1 MFVELEQQ
9 GDICLARFSGRLSA
23 GSELEYLGGKG
34 DEIKA
39 MSSTK
44 LLADFSG
51 VHSVGSTGIG
61 FVVSLYTSATKK
73 PGGRFV
79 LVGARPRGLDVLEL
93 SRHDTSL
100 AMAKH
105 VPAALGYLTGQ
116 DKGAAGRAWFASV
129 QVTPS

>member
-9 GDICLARFSGRLSA
+9 GDVCFARFSGRLSA
-23 GSELEYLGGKG
+23 GSELEYLGTKG

-39 MSSTK
+39 LSSTK

-79 LVGARPRGLDVLEL
+79 LVGARPRVLEVL
-93 SRHDTSL
+93 QLTRLNTIL
-100 AMAKH
+100 PMAKD
-105 VPAALGYLTGQ
+105 VPAGLAYLSGQ
-116 DKGAAGRAWFASV
+116 DKGAAGRA
-129 QVTPS
+129 

>member
-1 MFVELEQQ
+1 MLVELEQQ
-9 GDICLARFSGRLSA
+9 GDVCFARFSGRLSA
-23 GSELEYLGGKG
+23 GSELEYLGTKG

-39 MSSTK
+39 LSSTK

-79 LVGARPRGLDVLEL
+79 LVGARPRVLEVL
-93 SRHDTSL
+93 QLTRLNTIL
-100 AMAKH
+100 PMAKD
-105 VPAALGYLTGQ
+105 VPAGLAYLTGQ
-116 DKGAAGRAWFASV
+116 DKGAAGRA
-129 QVTPS
+129 

>member
-1 MFVELEQQ
+1 
-9 GDICLARFSGRLSA
+9 
-23 GSELEYLGGKG
+23 LGGKG

-79 LVGARPRGLDVLEL
+79 LVGARPRVLEVL
-93 SRHDTSL
+93 QLTRLNTIL
-100 AMAKH
+100 PMAKD
-105 VPAALGYLTGQ
+105 VSAGLAYLTGQ
-116 DKGAAGRAWFASV
+116 DKGVAGRA
-129 QVTPS
+129 

>member
-1 MFVELEQQ
+1 MIVELEQQ

-23 GSELEYLGGKG
+23 GSELEYLGAKG

-44 LLADFSG
+44 LLADFTG

-79 LVGARPRGLDVLEL
+79 LVGCKPRVLEVL
-93 SRHDTSL
+93 HLTRLNTIL
-100 AMAKH
+100 PMADD
-105 VPAALGYLTGQ
+105 VPAGLAYLRAK
-116 DKGAAGRAWFASV
+116 DAGAPARRS
-129 QVTPS
+129 

>member
-9 GDICLARFSGRLSA
+9 GDVCFARFSGRLSA
-23 GSELEYLGGKG
+23 GSELEYLGTKG

-39 MSSTK
+39 LSSTK

-79 LVGARPRGLDVLEL
+79 LVGARPRVLEVL
-93 SRHDTSL
+93 QLTRLNTIL
-100 AMAKH
+100 PMAKD
-105 VPAALGYLTGQ
+105 VPAGLAYLTGQ
-116 DKGAAGRAWFASV
+116 DKGAAGRA
-129 QVTPS
+129 

>member
-1 MFVELEQQ
+1 MFLELEQQ
-9 GDICLARFSGRLSA
+9 GDVCFARFSGRLSA

-39 MSSTK
+39 MSATK

-61 FVVSLYTSATKK
+61 FVVSLYTSTTKK

-79 LVGARPRGLDVLEL
+79 LVGAQPRVLEVL
-93 SRHDTSL
+93 HLTRLNTIL
-100 AMAKH
+100 PMAKD
-105 VPAALGYLTGQ
+105 VPSGLAYLHAH
-116 DKGAAGRAWFASV
+116 DAGAASR
-129 QVTPS
+129 P